1 MRALYCFV
9 DDLKS
14 SRKEE
19 KDLTDSEALR
29 ALIENRGLKMKYV
42 ADYLGLSAYGLQLKV
57 DNRQEF
63 KTSEVA
69 ALCELLEINSLMT
82 KKKFFCKER

>member
-1 MRALYCFV
+1 MRDSGGL
-9 DDLKS
+9 
-14 SRKEE
+14 RK
-19 KDLTDSEALR
+19 
-29 ALIENRGLKMKYV
+29 LIESKGLKMKYV

-82 KKKFFCKER
+82 KEKIFLQRKMI

>member
-1 MRALYCFV
+1 
-9 DDLKS
+9 
-14 SRKEE
+14 
-19 KDLTDSEALR
+19 
-29 ALIENRGLKMKYV
+29 MKYV

-82 KKKFFCKER
+82 NEKNFFAKKDDLKSLLA

>member
-1 MRALYCFV
+1 
-9 DDLKS
+9 
-14 SRKEE
+14 
-19 KDLTDSEALR
+19 
-29 ALIENRGLKMKYV
+29 MKYV

-57 DNRQEF
+57 DNRQVF

-82 KKKFFCKER
+82 NEKIFFAKKDDLKSLLA

>member
-1 MRALYCFV
+1 M
-9 DDLKS
+9 
-14 SRKEE
+14 
-19 KDLTDSEALR
+19 TDSEALR
-29 ALIENRGLKMKYV
+29 KLIESKGLKMKFV

-69 ALCELLEINSLMT
+69 GRSTVAFMDAKWMI
-82 KKKFFCKER
+82 FFCPIN

>member
-1 MRALYCFV
+1 M
-9 DDLKS
+9 
-14 SRKEE
+14 
-19 KDLTDSEALR
+19 TDSEALR
-29 ALIENRGLKMKYV
+29 KLIESKGLKMKYV

-69 ALCELLEINSLMT
+69 ALWELLEINSLMT
-82 KKKFFCKER
+82 NEKIFFAKKDDLKSLLA

>member
-1 MRALYCFV
+1 M
-9 DDLKS
+9 
-14 SRKEE
+14 
-19 KDLTDSEALR
+19 TDSEALR
-29 ALIENRGLKMKYV
+29 KLIESKGLKMKYV

-69 ALCELLEINSLMT
+69 ANKYYLHAVFHQHMR
-82 KKKFFCKER
+82 KRHYQP

>member
-1 MRALYCFV
+1 M
-9 DDLKS
+9 
-14 SRKEE
+14 
-19 KDLTDSEALR
+19 TDSEALR
-29 ALIENRGLKMKYV
+29 GLIENRGLKMKYV

-82 KKKFFCKER
+82 KEKIFFAKKDDLKSLSV

>member
-1 MRALYCFV
+1 M
-9 DDLKS
+9 
-14 SRKEE
+14 
-19 KDLTDSEALR
+19 TDSEALR
-29 ALIENRGLKMKYV
+29 KLIERKGLKMKYV

-82 KKKFFCKER
+82 KEKIFFAEKDDLKSLLA

>member
-1 MRALYCFV
+1 M
-9 DDLKS
+9 
-14 SRKEE
+14 
-19 KDLTDSEALR
+19 TDSEALR
-29 ALIENRGLKMKYV
+29 KLIDSRGLKMKYV

-69 ALCELLEINSLMT
+69 ALCELIEINSLMIKEKIFFA
-82 KKKFFCKER
+82 KKDDLKSLLI

>member
-1 MRALYCFV
+1 
-9 DDLKS
+9 
-14 SRKEE
+14 
-19 KDLTDSEALR
+19 
-29 ALIENRGLKMKYV
+29 MKYV

-82 KKKFFCKER
+82 NEKIFFAKKDDLKSPIV

>member
-1 MRALYCFV
+1 M
-9 DDLKS
+9 
-14 SRKEE
+14 
-19 KDLTDSEALR
+19 DSEALR
-29 ALIENRGLKMKYV
+29 KLIESKGLKMKFV

-82 KKKFFCKER
+82 KEEIFFAKKDDLKSLLV